1 MKRYLILTVVAVM
14 VLSLALP
21 ALGQR
26 EAGERRRPAEGRER
40 RAGSQNLSPEERAGL
55 RERLPQM
62 SEEEREQFR
71 NQMRE
76 RFVSGRP
83 GMDSEGQRRMS
94 ERFEQQV
101 AELRAKHEEA
111 VGELKA
117 IRELALK
124 EKAKKTAAR
133 LDKLIQKH
141 EEKLEKELAQ
151 VEQRRERFEKMW
163 RDRPGPAGRERPK
176 QPEAGRERVDRPEAG
191 RPAPPFELNSFDG
204 KTVRLSD
211 YRGKTVVLEWF
222 NFECPF
228 VKHHYGLPKTM
239 IKLANKY
246 KTKNVVWLAINS
258 TSHTT
263 EQANID
269 FAKENKLAYPILD
282 DRSGKVGHA
291 YGAQTTPH
299 MYIINPRGRIVYEG
313 AMDNAPMGKAK
324 DTVINYVDEALAG
337 LTTGK
342 EISTAKTKP
351 YGCSVKYP

>member
-1 MKRYLILTVVAVM
+1 MKRYLILTVVAAM

-21 ALGQR
+21 AMGRQ
-26 EAGERRRPAEGRER
+26 EAGDRTRPTEGRER
-40 RAGSQNLSPEERAGL
+40 RPRSQNLSPQERAGL
-55 RERLPQM
+55 RERWPTM
-62 SEEEREQFR
+62 SEAEKEQFR

-76 RFVSGRP
+76 RFVSARP

-101 AELRAKHEEA
+101 AELRAKHEET

-117 IRELALK
+117 IRELAAK
-124 EKAKKTAAR
+124 EKANKTAAR
-133 LDKLIQKH
+133 LDKLIAKY
-141 EEKLEKELAQ
+141 EEKFEKELAQ
-151 VEQRRERFEKMW
+151 VEQRRERFERMW
-163 RDRPGPAGRERPK
+163 RDRPGPAGRERP
-176 QPEAGRERVDRPEAG
+176 ERPEAG
-191 RPAPPFELNSFDG
+191 RPAPPFTLNSFDG

-211 YRGKTVVLEWF
+211 YWGKTVVLEWL

-228 VKHHYGLPKTM
+228 SLYHYKTAKTM
-239 IKLANKY
+239 ANLAKKY

-263 EQANID
+263 QQANIN
-269 FAKENKLAYPILD
+269 FAKENKLPYTILD

-291 YGAQTTPH
+291 YAARTTPH

-313 AMDNAPMGKAK
+313 AIDNAPMGRAK
-324 DTVINYVDEALAG
+324 DGVINYVDEALAG

-342 EISTAKTKP
+342 AISTAKTKP
-351 YGCSVKYP
+351 YGCTVKYP

>member
-1 MKRYLILTVVAVM
+1 MKRYLILTVVAAM

-26 EAGERRRPAEGRER
+26 EARERSRPVEGRGR
-40 RAGSQNLSPEERAGL
+40 FQNISPEERTRL
-55 RERLPQM
+55 RERLPRM

-101 AELRAKHEEA
+101 AELRAKHEES

-117 IRELALK
+117 IRELAVK

-151 VEQRRERFEKMW
+151 VEQRRERFERMW
-163 RDRPGPAGRERPK
+163 RDRPGPAGRERP
-176 QPEAGRERVDRPEAG
+176 ERPEAG
-191 RPAPPFELNSFDG
+191 RPAPPFTLNSFDG

-211 YRGKTVVLEWF
+211 YRGKTVVLEWL

-228 VKHHYGLPKTM
+228 SIYHYKTVKTM
-239 IKLANKY
+239 ANLAKKY
-246 KTKNVVWLAINS
+246 KTKNVVWLTINS
-258 TSHTT
+258 TSHITQ
-263 EQANID
+263 QANID
-269 FAKENKLAYPILD
+269 FAKEHKLAYPILD
-282 DRSGKVGHA
+282 DRSGKVGRA

-313 AMDNAPMGKAK
+313 AIDNAPMGKAK
-324 DTVINYVDEALAG
+324 DTVINYVDKALAG

-342 EISTAKTKP
+342 AISTAKTKP

>member
-1 MKRYLILTVVAVM
+1 MKRYLMLTVVAVM

-26 EAGERRRPAEGRER
+26 EARDRRRPVEGRGR
-40 RAGSQNLSPEERAGL
+40 FQNLSAEERAKM
-55 RERLPQM
+55 RERWPRM
-62 SEEEREQFR
+62 SEEERQQFR

-76 RFVSGRP
+76 SFVSGRP
-83 GMDSEGQRRMS
+83 GMDREGQRRMS
-94 ERFEQQV
+94 ERLEQQV
-101 AELRAKHEEA
+101 AELRAAHEES

-133 LDKLIQKH
+133 LDKLIAKH
-141 EEKLEKELAQ
+141 EEEFEKELAQ
-151 VEQRRERFEKMW
+151 LEQRRERFERMW
-163 RDRPGPAGRERPK
+163 RDRPGPARRERP
-176 QPEAGRERVDRPEAG
+176 ERPEAG

-211 YRGKTVVLEWF
+211 YRGKTVVLEWL

-228 VKHHYGLPKTM
+228 SLYHYKTVKTM
-239 IKLANKY
+239 ANLAKKY
-246 KTKNVVWLAINS
+246 KGKNVVWLAINS
-258 TSHTT
+258 TSHITQ
-263 EQANID
+263 QANID
-269 FAKENKLAYPILD
+269 FAKEHKLAYTILD

-313 AMDNAPMGKAK
+313 AIDNAPMGRAK
-324 DTVINYVDEALAG
+324 DSVINYVNEALAG

-342 EISTAKTKP
+342 AISTARTKP